1 MRKFPKI
8 KHFLMNYS
16 HFYGIRFISTLA
28 NISMQMKSQQETDFK
43 VVTIPTVPGYKITKV
58 VGLVNG
64 LSPRTRGIGGVIAG
78 AFQSI
83 GGGEI
88 TAFTSEI
95 EKARVEAISRAIKQA
110 RSRGAN
116 AIVGLDI
123 ETSDMGGASSYI
135 ILLSATGTAVV
146 IEKE

>member
-1 MRKFPKI
+1 M
-8 KHFLMNYS
+8 FLRCNIS
-16 HFYGIRFISTLA
+16 HFIGTKLIHSHVFPSREMTEDNGLF
-28 NISMQMKSQQETDFK
+28 
-43 VVTIPTVPGYKITKV
+43 VVTTPSVPGYKIIKV

-64 LSPRTRGIGGVIAG
+64 LSPRTRGVGGVIRG
-78 AFQSI
+78 MVQSI

-95 EKARVEAISRAIKQA
+95 EKARVEAVSRAIEQA

-123 ETSDMGGASSYI
+123 ETSDVGGESSFI
-135 ILLSATGTAVV
+135 TLISATGTAVV

>member
-1 MRKFPKI
+1 MTEDNGLF
-8 KHFLMNYS
+8 
-16 HFYGIRFISTLA
+16 
-28 NISMQMKSQQETDFK
+28 
-43 VVTIPTVPGYKITKV
+43 VVTTPSVPGYKIIKV

-64 LSPRTRGIGGVIAG
+64 LSPRTRGVGGVIRG
-78 AFQSI
+78 MVQSI

-95 EKARVEAISRAIKQA
+95 EKARVEAVSRAIEQA

-123 ETSDMGGASSYI
+123 ETSDVGGESSFI
-135 ILLSATGTAVV
+135 MLISATGTAVV
-146 IEKE
+146 IENE